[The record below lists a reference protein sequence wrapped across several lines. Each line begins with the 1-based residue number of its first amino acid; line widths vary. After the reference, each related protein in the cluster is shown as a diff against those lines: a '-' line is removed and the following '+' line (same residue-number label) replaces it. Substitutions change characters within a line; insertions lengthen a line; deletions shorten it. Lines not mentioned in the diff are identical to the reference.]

1 MVFFFFRNSFFIV
14 NFIVVKIKLIYILK
28 KYIKNVEYIVLFIYF
43 CFVIDVIV
51 DILDDMY

>member
-28 KYIKNVEYIVLFIYF
+28 KYIKNVEYIVLCIYF